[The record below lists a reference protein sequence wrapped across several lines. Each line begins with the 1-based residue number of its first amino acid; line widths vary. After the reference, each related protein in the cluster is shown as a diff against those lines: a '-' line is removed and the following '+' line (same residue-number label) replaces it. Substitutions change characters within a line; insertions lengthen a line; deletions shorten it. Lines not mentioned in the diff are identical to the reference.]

1 MQFFTDNILLIFILP
16 IIAAGLAFSAKIF
29 KFSVSENT
37 VKFSTI
43 TASVVSLVF
52 ASALFYSYNFGGVSP
67 FEIYTNWLRLGE
79 TNLSLG
85 ILIDKFSTIFFLGF
99 AIIAFATNCLM
110 VFKYKDDSKFCQ
122 YIGYLNLFTVF
133 SELLIFSQNIPQAYI
148 LSILTGVFAYL
159 SSDLADEKSE
169 NSSLSLILNRIGDV
183 AFLIGLIVFIS
194 FVINSDVQEGSS
206 LLAFSELHMFAP
218 DFYVYLSDAGFYTAC
233 LFIIIG
239 IVAKTGMFPMYNIFE
254 NQSKMPA
261 PMYSTICSLMIGTGL
276 FLFVRLISM
285 FELSETIL
293 NTIYI
298 LSAITIIVCMILF
311 LFVNNRRS
319 YYMQAMAAIL
329 FLPVPKTLFYIVF
342 AAFVLATLTDIILQP
357 QCILIKLPTPIQN
370 VLKSIENI
378 SNLYRW
384 FGDNIVDFFA
394 NFTKVVDKYIINGFL
409 KIINI
414 LTRFI
419 SWCVSL
425 TQNGNIQSYIAFGII
440 GTAAILIVYILLI
453 IGIGEM

>member
-159 SSDLADEKSE
+159 SSDLAEEKSE

-261 PMYSTICSLMIGTGL
+261 PMYSTICSLTIGTGL